1 MMTTQEIVDYYV
13 NLLIQQYINL
23 SKARGTIEAFVTDAV
38 MDQLPN
44 SVNDAFD
51 IDSAVGAQ
59 LDILGKYVGQTRIN
73 YTLTQLVTLSDSDF
87 RLLIKLAIVQNN
99 SGSSLYEIK
108 KLLNDFFQSTVLVF
122 DFKNMLL
129 GYFLDSNATTQDL
142 AEIFIKQNL
151 LPKPCAVG
159 LSSILYLPSIDNLFG
174 FRTYDLA
181 GYNNSGFN
189 TYSSYETDRHWVQ
202 YSDVLSL

>member
-23 SKARGTIEAFVTDAV
+23 SKARGTIEAFVTDTI

-44 SVNDAFD
+44 SVNDAFN

-59 LDILGKYVGQTRIN
+59 LDIIGKYVGQTRFN
-73 YTLTQLVTLSDSDF
+73 YTFTELVSLSDSDF

-108 KLLNDFFQSTVLVF
+108 KLLNDFFQDTVLVF
-122 DFKNMLL
+122 DSKNMVL
-129 GYFLDSNATTQDL
+129 GYFLDSDANNQTI

-151 LPKPCAVG
+151 LPKPSGVG
-159 LSSILYLPSIDNLFG
+159 LSCVIYLPNINNFFG
-174 FRTYDLA
+174 FRTYNQA
-181 GYNNSGFN
+181 GYNNSGLN
-189 TYSSYETDRHWVQ
+189 TYSNYHTDRHWLQ
-202 YSDVLSL
+202 FSDVLSL